1 MSTWRKCCNFIT
13 KQIIGQYPGYGSQ
26 ECLYVMTINSQDY
39 FVSDFVGWT
48 LNGNDF
54 ITELSLFGSVNQY
67 TNELGNKSVFIYYSG
82 TQPTDLIVNV
92 PGFGDTLF
100 TIRKATNFEGASCDL
115 VCYQASFD
123 YGYQW
128 RFIDFFASSAATP
141 YYSPSAYDISDD
153 TNLQYFASSFLG
165 SQISVSSVWDGSQ
178 YVVTI
183 NNAFN
188 LGGFQLGDGGAVYTN
203 FTALPCEI
211 VPPTPVPLAL
221 LDAYGGAG
229 AAYSVRKLSSS
240 YTGAALRVRR
250 SSDNTEQDIGFVGL
264 DLDTTALTS
273 FVGAGNGFV
282 TKWYDQSGN
291 NNHGL
296 QSTAIQQPQIVFSG
310 SIYTIN
316 GKPSLK
322 YIAGN
327 TTSLSLTN
335 NITNPNNYSCF
346 SAMGRNSLGEAI
358 SSLSC
363 VTTVFP
369 YTSFIATDNNFYIAS
384 NTHYA
389 SKPYA
394 LTGLKLFSSFWNTPN
409 QIIGYVNSV
418 NQSFIPLALNVAGVF
433 QGIGRRSN
441 TNSNGYISEIIFYQ
455 SDKSANRIAIDS
467 NIITYFSIV

>member
-1 MSTWRKCCNFIT
+1 MPSQGIKTELVTRLNNLSSLSGTPMSPLLTKWVQQNLGLNTVNAIVNWSAGNFTPSMLIRWKLFIPNSFEGTVIRQDLYDTLTGAGVIPIT
-13 KQIIGQYPGYGSQ
+13 YLLDSYPG
-26 ECLYVMTINSQDY
+26 
-39 FVSDFVGWT
+39 
-48 LNGNDF
+48 
-54 ITELSLFGSVNQY
+54 
-67 TNELGNKSVFIYYSG
+67 
-82 TQPTDLIVNV
+82 
-92 PGFGDTLF
+92 
-100 TIRKATNFEGASCDL
+100 AS
-115 VCYQASFD
+115 
-123 YGYQW
+123 
-128 RFIDFFASSAATP
+128 
-141 YYSPSAYDISDD
+141 
-153 TNLQYFASSFLG
+153 
-165 SQISVSSVWDGSQ
+165 
-178 YVVTI
+178 
-183 NNAFN
+183 
-188 LGGFQLGDGGAVYTN
+188 
-203 FTALPCEI
+203 
-211 VPPTPVPLAL
+211 
-221 LDAYGGAG
+221 
-229 AAYSVRKLSSS
+229 AAYSVRRLSSTYS
-240 YTGAALRVRR
+240 GAALRVRR

-264 DLDTTALTS
+264 DLDTTALAS

-296 QSTAIQQPQIVFSG
+296 QSVASVQPQIVFSG

-322 YIAGN
+322 YISGN

-335 NITNPNNYSCF
+335 NIANPNNYSCF
-346 SAMGRNSLGEAI
+346 SAMGRNLVSEAI

-363 VTTVFP
+363 ITTIFP

-418 NQSFIPLALNVAGVF
+418 NQSMTINALNIAGVF

-441 TNSNGYISEIIFYQ
+441 TNSNGYISEIIFYP

>member
-1 MSTWRKCCNFIT
+1 MNIDCCKSYIG
-13 KQIIGQYPGYGSQ
+13 KQIIGLLPGGAE
-26 ECLYVMTINSQDY
+26 ECLYVLAINAQDY
-39 FVSDFVGWT
+39 GDINFIGWT

-54 ITELSLFGSVNQY
+54 LTEIQNYVDFGTNYNNDQGSQTYYGYY
-67 TNELGNKSVFIYYSG
+67 TG
-82 TQPTDLIVNV
+82 TSPTDLNITTNFSGEV
-92 PGFGDTLF
+92 LF
-100 TIRKATNFEGASCDL
+100 TIRKVTDFEGGSCDL

-123 YGYQW
+123 YGFEW
-128 RFIDFFASSAATP
+128 RFIDFFSAAPAFP
-141 YYSPSAYDISDD
+141 YSSPSGYNIDD
-153 TNLQYFASSFLG
+153 ATNLQYFASGFLG
-165 SQISVSSVWDGSQ
+165 PQITVTSVWNGSQ

-188 LGGFQLGDGGAVYTN
+188 LGGFQLGDGAPVYTA

-221 LDAYGGAG
+221 LDAYPGAG

-250 SSDNTEQDIGFVGL
+250 SSDNTEQDIAFVGL
-264 DLDTTALTS
+264 DLDTAALSS
-273 FVGAGNGFV
+273 FVGVGNGFI

-316 GKPSLK
+316 GKTSLK
-322 YIAGN
+322 YIAN
-327 TTSLSLTN
+327 NASTLILTN
-335 NITNPNNYSCF
+335 NIANPNNYSCF
-346 SAMGRNSLGEAI
+346 SAMGRNLLSEAI

-369 YTSFIATDNNFYIAS
+369 YTSFIASDNNFYIAS
-384 NTHYA
+384 NTHYS
-389 SKPYA
+389 SKSYA
-394 LTGLKLFSSFWNTPN
+394 LTGLKLLSSFWNTPN

-418 NQSFIPLALNVAGVF
+418 NQSFIPLALNVPGVF

-441 TNSNGYISEIIFYQ
+441 SNSNGYISEIIFYP